1 MADPLSVAGLAL
13 AVVSLGLQVT
23 GGITDYFDSLKSRDQ
38 DIASIIQQN
47 ETLKKT
53 LQVIESSISRFQNDH
68 RSATEALRQFL
79 DSSND
84 ELNVLEGMVAT
95 LITDDQGTTG
105 RRIKARN
112 KGKKLF
118 YPFHRPKLEQ
128 MATKLHHINATLQ
141 LGLQSLGLSVSHL
154 GSEKLATLQVTSQTI
169 SSDLLVVQ
177 SEVSSI
183 SSPIRGMQST
193 LSQFETRFDGLQHLL
208 EQLLVQGSNTN
219 ERLQDITPALV
230 TGRLLG
236 KPAVL
241 REMCDAVVTQEQ
253 HRPKRKPPVPHETA
267 ARVSTGM
274 SSYSG
279 GRFSCLCRHRRHVKR
294 WNAALGS
301 FALSHET
308 TTELHLPGCPVTRDI
323 LDPDQTQ
330 KLAFTYTGL
339 RRLLNS
345 AVQFSLTIRSG
356 AGGSSLGPNFTYY
369 PIVDSNHAPAFK
381 MLNLLVKSFQ
391 HNKYLTVNGFSEIPA
406 LWEKLVPSVVSAVL
420 SLLQAKKASPRAVN
434 GGNESL
440 VYSVALCIRNY
451 YSSTSYLPS
460 LVDTCQASPLLD
472 LLEYLVNNKAPAN
485 DYNKDG
491 YTPVSAMFEF
501 GSYGSATYPVPAA
514 AVDLILRSNTDS
526 AALNRRDPPFPFST
540 KTVTASRKVI
550 WQSSGEVL
558 LHFLSSSTRI
568 ADVSVEIAYG
578 CGILSLAILSNNLE
592 EVKLLIANHPSTLS
606 ERNLFGHSPLHL
618 AVGKSSILRVLVDA
632 ADIALLNWTDIQG
645 YSALELAVSISGT
658 NCREDSTR
666 MCKRCK
672 CAECTVILM
681 KADRMIPTSTL
692 ERALEYAS
700 KRCKLRYLRYMKD
713 RRDRLKRLALENLPK
728 TDIEQL
734 CLESKHVLDSD
745 AFEVTQRL
753 QQTGICVPEALA
765 VGHNESFRPIYQL
778 VDSYDDADLLFRAG
792 FRDTASWCDADDVE
806 WWDISPQ
813 PLPYLRWLANHD
825 GVYCRLPFPTVNDI
839 FGSACIFSAIGYEI
853 TNSWT
858 RSRSRYGQYDQSN
871 SDKSLLAPPTMDP
884 EEDWYHEVHSAVF
897 EARAVDSCSCQCSP
911 GGCNMLTFILRQL
924 VNERDYKYKPQ
935 SYSQDDAT
943 TSTED
948 PELRELTYTVPLLKL
963 IDGFIMYLSHF
974 SCHFRGWHHYAAIRF
989 LTFAALEISHCC
1001 CRTRYWDCVS
1011 EDDVDSNENG
1021 LGDDQGYQLALLED
1035 LIIEF
1040 EETMT
1045 SLLENPDTGTDELIE
1060 FWERAWVGRMSE
1072 VLDRLESSDLPEDE
1086 KLAAEEIGVVWDK
1099 VGPEPPEPRPEEIGN
1114 PYGRYMTEY
1123 WLYELRKI
1131 EEECQ

>member
-47 ETLKKT
+47 DTLKKT

-68 RSATEALRQFL
+68 RTATEALRQFL

-84 ELNVLEGMVAT
+84 ELKVLEGMVAT
-95 LITDDQGTTG
+95 LTTNDQGATD
-105 RRIKARN
+105 RRTKARN
-112 KGKKLF
+112 KGKKLL

-193 LSQFETRFDGLQHLL
+193 LSQFETRFDGLEHLL

-219 ERLQDITPALV
+219 EKLQDITPALV

-241 REMCDAVVTQEQ
+241 REMCDAVVTQER
-253 HRPKRKPPVPHETA
+253 HKPKRKPPVPHETA

-279 GRFSCLCRHRRHVKR
+279 GRFSCLCRHRRHVQR

-301 FALSHET
+301 FVLSHET
-308 TTELHLPGCPVTRDI
+308 TTERHLPGCPVTRDI
-323 LDPDQTQ
+323 LEPDRTQ
-330 KLAFTYTGL
+330 KLALTYAGL

-345 AVQFSLTIRSG
+345 AIQFSLTIRSG
-356 AGGSSLGPNFTYY
+356 AGGSSFGPNFTYY
-369 PIVDSNHAPAFK
+369 PIVDSNRAPAFK
-381 MLNLLVKSFQ
+381 MLHLLMNSFC
-391 HNKYLTVNGFSEIPA
+391 HNRCLTFYGHSEIPA

-434 GGNESL
+434 DRNESL
-440 VYSVALCIRNY
+440 VYSVALCIGSY
-451 YSSTSYLPS
+451 YRSMRFLPS
-460 LVDTCQASPLLD
+460 LARTSQASPLLD

-485 DYNKDG
+485 NYNTYG
-491 YTPVSAMFEF
+491 NTPLSALFASE
-501 GSYGSATYPVPAA
+501 SYGSVTYPVPAT

-526 AALNRRDPPFPFST
+526 AAVNRRYPDFPYDME
-540 KTVTASRKVI
+540 TVLTSGKVI
-550 WQSSGEVL
+550 WLSSSEVL

-568 ADVSVEIAYG
+568 ADAYG
-578 CGILSLAILSNNLE
+578 CGVLSLAILSNNLE
-592 EVKLLIANHPSTLS
+592 EVKVLITNHPSTLS
-606 ERNLFGHSPLHL
+606 ERNLFGQTPLHL
-618 AVGKSSILRVLVDA
+618 AAGKPSILRVLIDA
-632 ADIALLNWTDIQG
+632 ADIALLNLTDAQKF
-645 YSALELAVSISGT
+645 SALDLAVSVSGR
-658 NCREDSTR
+658 NCREGRTR
-666 MCKRCK
+666 KCKGCRCTE
-672 CAECTVILM
+672 CAVILM
-681 KADRMIPTSTL
+681 KADCMIRNSTF
-692 ERALEYAS
+692 RHVRVNAS
-700 KRCKLRYLRYMKD
+700 KRCKLRYLRYMKG

-728 TDIEQL
+728 TDIEEL

-745 AFEVTQRL
+745 AFEVTKRL

-765 VGHNESFRPIYQL
+765 VEGNESFRPIYQL
-778 VDSYDDADLLFRAG
+778 VHSCDDADLLFRAG

-806 WWDISPQ
+806 NWDISPLQ
-813 PLPYLRWLANHD
+813 KPLSYLGWLANHD
-825 GVYCRLPFPTVNDI
+825 GIYCRLPFPTVKDI
-839 FGSACIFSAIGYEI
+839 FGSACIFSAIGDEI
-853 TNSWT
+853 RRSWT
-858 RSRSRYGQYDQSN
+858 RSRSRYGQYNQSN
-871 SDKSLLAPPTMDP
+871 GGNSPAASLTIHS

-935 SYSQDDAT
+935 IYPQDDAT

-948 PELRELTYTVPLLKL
+948 PERWGLAYTIPLLKL
-963 IDGFIMYLSHF
+963 IDGFIIYLSHF
-974 SCHFRGWHHYAAIRF
+974 SCHFRRWHHYAAIRF

-1001 CRTRYWDCVS
+1001 CRTRCWDRVF

-1021 LGDDQGYQLALLED
+1021 LGDDQGYKLALLED
-1035 LIIEF
+1035 LINEF
-1040 EETMT
+1040 EETM
-1045 SLLENPDTGTDELIE
+1045 SSVLENPDTGTDELIE

-1072 VLDRLESSDLPEDE
+1072 VLDRLEGCDLPEDE

-1099 VGPEPPEPRPEEIGN
+1099 VGPEPPEPRPDEIGN
-1114 PYGRYMTEY
+1114 PYDKDMVEY

>member
-47 ETLKKT
+47 DTLKKT

-68 RSATEALRQFL
+68 RTASEALRQFL

-84 ELNVLEGMVAT
+84 ELKVLEGMVAMLT
-95 LITDDQGTTG
+95 TDDQGATD
-105 RRIKARN
+105 RRTKARN
-112 KGKKLF
+112 KGKKLL

-193 LSQFETRFDGLQHLL
+193 LSQFETRFDGLEHLL

-253 HRPKRKPPVPHETA
+253 RRPKRKPPVPLETA

-279 GRFSCLCRHRRHVKR
+279 GRFSCLCRHRRHVQR
-294 WNAALGS
+294 WNAALGF

-308 TTELHLPGCPVTRDI
+308 TTERHLPGCPVTRGI

-330 KLAFTYTGL
+330 KLALTYAGL

-345 AVQFSLTIRSG
+345 AIQFSLTIQSG
-356 AGGSSLGPNFTYY
+356 AGGSSFGPNFTYY
-369 PIVDSNHAPAFK
+369 PIVDSNRAPVFK
-381 MLNLLVKSFQ
+381 MLELLGSCFR
-391 HNKYLTVNGFSEIPA
+391 HNGYLTLSGHSEIPA

-420 SLLQAKKASPRAVN
+420 SLLQAKQASPRAVN
-434 GGNESL
+434 DCNESL
-440 VYSVALCIRNY
+440 VYSVALCIRSY
-451 YSSTSYLPS
+451 YSYMDFLPS
-460 LVDTCQASPLLD
+460 LASTSQASPLLD

-501 GSYGSATYPVPAA
+501 GSYGSTTHPVPAA
-514 AVDLILRSNTDS
+514 AVDLILRSKTDS
-526 AALNRRDPPFPFST
+526 AAVTQRYPDFPVST
-540 KTVTASRKVI
+540 KVVTASGKVI
-550 WQSSGEVL
+550 WQSRGELL

-568 ADVSVEIAYG
+568 ADAYG
-578 CGILSLAILSNNLE
+578 CRELSLAILSNNLE
-592 EVKLLIANHPSTLS
+592 EVKMLITNHPSTLS
-606 ERNLFGHSPLHL
+606 ERNLFGHTPLHL
-618 AVGKSSILRVLVDA
+618 AVGKPSILRVLVDA
-632 ADIALLNWTDIQG
+632 ADIALLNWTDNEVF
-645 YSALELAVSISGT
+645 SALDLAVSVSGT
-658 NCREDSTR
+658 NCREGRTR
-666 MCKRCK
+666 MCKRCR
-672 CAECTVILM
+672 CAECAVILM
-681 KADRMIPTSTL
+681 KADCMISTSTL
-692 ERALEYAS
+692 GRALEYAS
-700 KRCKLRYLRYMKD
+700 KRCKLRCLRYMKD

-734 CLESKHVLDSD
+734 CLESKYVLDSE

-753 QQTGICVPEALA
+753 QQAGICVPEALA
-765 VGHNESFRPIYQL
+765 VGDNESFWPIYQL
-778 VDSYDDADLLFRAG
+778 VDSCDDADLLFRLG
-792 FRDTASWCDADDVE
+792 SRDTASWCDADDVE
-806 WWDISPQ
+806 RWEVSLQ
-813 PLPYLRWLANHD
+813 QEPLSYLRWLANHD
-825 GVYCRLPFPTVNDI
+825 GIYCRLPFPTVKDI

-853 TNSWT
+853 NNHWT
-858 RSRSRYGQYDQSN
+858 RRWSKFDQSCESEN
-871 SDKSLLAPPTMDP
+871 GRSLLASPTMDP
-884 EEDWYHEVHSAVF
+884 EEDWYHKVHSAVF

-924 VNERDYKYKPQ
+924 VDERDYKYKAQ
-935 SYSQDDAT
+935 IYSQDDAT

-948 PELRELTYTVPLLKL
+948 PERRGLAYTVPLLKL
-963 IDGFIMYLSHF
+963 IDGFIIYLSHF
-974 SCHFRGWHHYAAIRF
+974 SCHFRRWHHYAAIRF
-989 LTFAALEISHCC
+989 LTFAALEIRHCC
-1001 CRTRYWDCVS
+1001 CQIRCWDRES

-1045 SLLENPDTGTDELIE
+1045 SLLENPDTGTDELID
-1060 FWERAWVGRMSE
+1060 FWERTWVGRMSE
-1072 VLDRLESSDLPEDE
+1072 VLDRLEGSDLPEDE

-1099 VGPEPPEPRPEEIGN
+1099 IGPEPPRPDPQEMGN
-1114 PYGRYMTEY
+1114 PYRANMIEY
-1123 WLYELRKI
+1123 WLYKLRKI
-1131 EEECQ
+1131 EEERQ

>member
-47 ETLKKT
+47 DTLKKT

-68 RSATEALRQFL
+68 RTATEALRQFL

-84 ELNVLEGMVAT
+84 ELKVLEGIVAT
-95 LITDDQGTTG
+95 LTTNDQGSTDRKT
-105 RRIKARN
+105 KARN
-112 KGKKLF
+112 KGKKLL

-193 LSQFETRFDGLQHLL
+193 LSQFETRFDGLEHLL

-219 ERLQDITPALV
+219 EKLQDITPALV

-241 REMCDAVVTQEQ
+241 REMCDAVVTHEQ
-253 HRPKRKPPVPHETA
+253 HRPKRKPSVPHETA

-279 GRFSCLCRHRRHVKR
+279 GRFSCLCRHRRQFQR

-301 FALSHET
+301 FVLSHEI
-308 TTELHLPGCPVTRDI
+308 TTERHLPGCPATQFI
-323 LDPDQTQ
+323 LEPDKSQ
-330 KLAFTYTGL
+330 KLALTYAGL

-345 AVQFSLTIRSG
+345 AIQFSLTIRSG
-356 AGGSSLGPNFTYY
+356 AGGSSFGPNFTYY
-369 PIVDSNHAPAFK
+369 PIVDSNRAPAFK
-381 MLNLLVKSFQ
+381 MLRLLMSCFQ
-391 HNKYLTVNGFSEIPA
+391 HNGYLTFYGYSEVPAFSE
-406 LWEKLVPSVVSAVL
+406 KLIPSVVSAVL
-420 SLLQAKKASPRAVN
+420 SLLQAKQASPRAVN
-434 GGNESL
+434 DRNESL
-440 VYSVALCIRNY
+440 VYSVAECIGNY
-451 YSSTSYLPS
+451 YSNMSFLPS
-460 LVDTCQASPLLD
+460 LAKASQASPLLD

-485 DYNKDG
+485 DYTTHG
-491 YTPVSAMFEF
+491 HTPLSLMFAF
-501 GSYGSATYPVPAA
+501 ASYSSVTYPVPTA

-526 AALNRRDPPFPFST
+526 AAVNRRHPGFPIDT
-540 KTVTASRKVI
+540 KTISASGQVI

-568 ADVSVEIAYG
+568 ADAYG
-578 CGILSLAILSNNLE
+578 CGVLSLAILSNNLE
-592 EVKLLIANHPSTLS
+592 EVKALITNHPSTLS
-606 ERNLFGHSPLHL
+606 ERNLFGHTPLHL
-618 AVGKSSILRVLVDA
+618 AAGKPSILRVLVDA
-632 ADIALLNWTDIQG
+632 ADIALLNLTNTQQF
-645 YSALELAVSISGT
+645 SALDLAVSVSGT
-658 NCREDSTR
+658 NCREGRTR
-666 MCKRCK
+666 MCKRCR
-672 CAECTVILM
+672 CAECAVILM
-681 KADRMIPTSTL
+681 KADCMIRTSTL
-692 ERALEYAS
+692 KRVLVYAS

-713 RRDRLKRLALENLPK
+713 RRDRLKRLALESLPK

-734 CLESKHVLDSD
+734 CLESKHFLDSD
-745 AFEVTQRL
+745 ALEVTQRL
-753 QQTGICVPEALA
+753 QQMGICVPEALA
-765 VGHNESFRPIYQL
+765 VMDNEWFRPIYQL
-778 VDSYDDADLLFRAG
+778 VDSCDDANLLFRLG
-792 FRDTASWCDADDVE
+792 FRDTASWCNSYDLE
-806 WWDISPQ
+806 TRNISDRKS
-813 PLPYLRWLANHD
+813 LSYLRWLANHD
-825 GVYCRLPFPTVNDI
+825 GIYCRLPFPTVKDI
-839 FGSACIFSAIGYEI
+839 FGSACIFSELGYEI
-853 TNSWT
+853 RHSET
-858 RSRSRYGQYDQSN
+858 RRRSGYDQRNQSN
-871 SDKSLLAPPTMDP
+871 GDNSLLAPPTMGP
-884 EEDWYHEVHSAVF
+884 EEDWYHKVHSAVF

-911 GGCNMLTFILRQL
+911 DGCNMLTFVLSQL
-924 VNERDYKYKPQ
+924 VNEQHYDEYKPQ
-935 SYSQDDAT
+935 RYSQEDT
-943 TSTED
+943 TTDTED
-948 PELRELTYTVPLLKL
+948 PERRALNNNESLLKL
-963 IDGFIMYLSHF
+963 IDGFIVYLSHF
-974 SCHFRGWHHYAAIRF
+974 SCHFKRWHHYATIRF
-989 LTFAALEISHCC
+989 ITCVALEIGHSC
-1001 CRTRYWDCVS
+1001 CRRDGVHLAFGGDLDTD
-1011 EDDVDSNENG
+1011 ENG
-1021 LGDDQGYQLALLED
+1021 LGDDQGYKLELLED
-1035 LIIEF
+1035 LISEF

-1045 SLLENPDTGTDELIE
+1045 SVLDNPDTGIDELVG

-1072 VLDRLESSDLPEDE
+1072 VLDRLEGCDLPEDE

-1114 PYGRYMTEY
+1114 PYDKDMIEY